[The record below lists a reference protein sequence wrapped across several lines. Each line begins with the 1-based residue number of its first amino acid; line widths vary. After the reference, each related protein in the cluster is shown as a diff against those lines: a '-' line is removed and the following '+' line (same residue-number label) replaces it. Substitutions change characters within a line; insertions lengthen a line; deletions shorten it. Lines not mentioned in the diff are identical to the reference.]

1 MAVQGDLT
9 EGLLLPPSKGLSRE
23 YRHRSGNGLTDAVLD
38 TIMYH
43 LDLPTGRYPLIPYP
57 PFSFA
62 SKLSL
67 PPKSK
72 VFLPFAYRVFTWL
85 GDTPLGY
92 MFVEPMARKKY
103 ALPN

>member
-1 MAVQGDLT
+1 MLT
-9 EGLLLPPSKGLSRE
+9 G
-23 YRHRSGNGLTDAVLD
+23 TVLD

-57 PFSFA
+57 PFSLA
-62 SKLSL
+62 SKLSS
-67 PPKSK
+67 PPKPK